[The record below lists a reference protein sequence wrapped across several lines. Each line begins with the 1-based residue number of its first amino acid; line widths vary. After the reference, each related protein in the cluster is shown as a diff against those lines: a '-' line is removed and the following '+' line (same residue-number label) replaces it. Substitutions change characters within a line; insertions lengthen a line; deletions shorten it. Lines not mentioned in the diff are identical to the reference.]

1 MMMLD
6 PYAEY
11 LWYIDYAAVRAGT
24 FKQSISIIVG
34 PFTNDVYDWKMAVSA
49 PYRSQYDR
57 TVKGSIERYETTLA
71 HNDILYSQHDGEETD
86 QYAPKQR
93 HLLTPDEALPIMS
106 DVTRIREL
114 FQPAPVARQRV
125 PVTLWDMLDDEQEDI
140 DE

>member
-1 MMMLD
+1 
-6 PYAEY
+6 
-11 LWYIDYAAVRAGT
+11 
-24 FKQSISIIVG
+24 
-34 PFTNDVYDWKMAVSA
+34 
-49 PYRSQYDR
+49 
-57 TVKGSIERYETTLA
+57 
-71 HNDILYSQHDGEETD
+71 LYSQHDGEETD

-140 DE
+140 DD